1 MNMKWL
7 SFKKKFFTLL
17 GAFLLLAATS
27 QAQDVFNSKPDT
39 IIIRDTVYLE
49 TKAPLQGYDKKAERL
64 RSRWLH
70 LVPTYNKIQF
80 AGSMG
85 LISMGTGWDYGK
97 NNQWETDLLFGFV
110 PKYSSGKNKL
120 TMTLKQNFI
129 PWTVRLN
136 DQFNLKPLSTG
147 LYVNTVFGNDFWR
160 TEPSKYPNSYY
171 KFSTKLRINVFMGQA
186 WEFKLDTSKKV
197 FCKSIS
203 FFYEISTNELYLIS
217 AVNNKYL
224 KASDFL
230 SLSLGIKIQYL

>member
-7 SFKKKFFTLL
+7 SSKKVFITLL
-17 GAFLLLAATS
+17 GALLFVTTS
-27 QAQDVFNSKPDT
+27 QAQDTLYHKPDT

-49 TKAPLQGYDKKAERL
+49 TKAPLVGYEKKAERI

-70 LVPTYNKIQF
+70 LVPTYNKVQF

-85 LISMGTGWDYGK
+85 LISTGTGWDYGK

-129 PWTVRLN
+129 PWSVRLN
-136 DQFNLKPLSTG
+136 DRFNLKPLTTG
-147 LYVNTVFGNDFWR
+147 LYLNTVFGGDFWGK
-160 TEPSKYPNSYY
+160 EPSKYPNSYY
-171 KFSTKLRINVFMGQA
+171 KFSTKMRINVFMGQA

-197 FCKSIS
+197 FCKSIT
-203 FFYEISTNELYLIS
+203 FFYEISTNELYMIS
-217 AVNNKYL
+217 AANNKYL

-230 SLSLGIKIQYL
+230 GLSLGIKIQYL